1 TEISA
6 ELDIRKKGTEKWM
19 EILGCGM
26 VHPRV
31 LENCNIDPEVYSGY
45 AWGLGIERLVLLKYE
60 IPDIRMLFENDV
72 RFLQQ
77 FENAR

>member
-1 TEISA
+1 
-6 ELDIRKKGTEKWM
+6 
-19 EILGCGM
+19 M